1 MTPFEHGGDRAA
13 FAKICGCDIT
23 EVIDFSSNI
32 NFVTPRIDI
41 DFNRLDIA
49 PYPDYDAL
57 YDALCVRYGTQR
69 SQTALFN
76 GASSAIYALLGS
88 LRRTVNGCTLYTPA
102 YLEYKRAALHFGMHI
117 DFIDRFKQIEA
128 PSAPHS
134 LVIFVNP
141 ATPDGKGYEIEPFLK
156 QWHQNGC
163 SILIDESFLDFT
175 DIPSATRY
183 LADYPNLYILKSM
196 TKYYGA
202 AGIRIGMLIASKEA
216 IASLQAG
223 RTMRMMRCL

>member
-1 MTPFEHGGDRAA
+1 
-13 FAKICGCDIT
+13 
-23 EVIDFSSNI
+23 
-32 NFVTPRIDI
+32 
-41 DFNRLDIA
+41 
-49 PYPDYDAL
+49 
-57 YDALCVRYGTQR
+57 
-69 SQTALFN
+69 
-76 GASSAIYALLGS
+76 
-88 LRRTVNGCTLYTPA
+88 
-102 YLEYKRAALHFGMHI
+102 MHI

-128 PSAPHS
+128 PPAPHS

-141 ATPDGKGYEIEPFLK
+141 ATPDGKGYGIEPLLK

-163 SILIDESFLDFT
+163 SVLIDESFLDFA

-202 AGIRIGMLIASKEA
+202 AGIRIGVLIASKEA

-223 RTMRMMRCL
+223 SAPWQISAFDAAYLTAALQDDTFAERSLLANQKAKAYLADILCQTPEVISIYPSDANYLLAKLSTSAKALQQKLIPHRILLRDCSNFDGLNERYVRFGVKSIKTMQHLQKALHA